1 MTWTSAMA
9 LPSWACLVSWT
20 LGPLPPPADLLPI
33 KAMFN
38 GSLKKLSFFLW
49 ACLEWYALTYPD
61 KVTMVNAVTANL
73 EGEAAEWVTGLH
85 DKEAPELGNIVDFL
99 VEFRARFED
108 ETQVSGKLHRRYDPL
123 DKEADWW
130 RNTSRSFGE

>member
-1 MTWTSAMA
+1 MA

-38 GSLKKLSFFLW
+38 GSLEKLSFFLC
-49 ACLEWYALTYPD
+49 ACQGWYALTYPD
-61 KVTMVNAVTANL
+61 KVTMVNTVTANL

-85 DKEAPELGNIVDFL
+85 DGAPELGNIDDFL

-108 ETQVSGKLHRRYDPL
+108 KTQVSGKLHQRYDPL
-123 DKEADWW
+123 DKGADRW